1 MISDYRFARIKI
13 YAHLDSDVGW
23 RREEIE
29 HPDWRMALRMTIRLL
44 SRCTRGLF
52 GSIPVNREQQVHFRF
67 HYMPIV
73 WREFNGEQAENPQ
86 NFVEFTCGSPHKRF
100 VIMIQNKC
108 LQKGGVTQRRHL
120 IINNFRSIEND
131 DDESL

>member
-23 RREEIE
+23 RREEIK

-67 HYMPIV
+67 HYMPTKIIS
-73 WREFNGEQAENPQ
+73 NGKQTEKSQT
-86 NFVEFTCGSPHKRF
+86 FVDITCGSPHTRYKKF
-100 VIMIQNKC
+100 MIPIYDTK
-108 LQKGGVTQRRHL
+108 
-120 IINNFRSIEND
+120 
-131 DDESL
+131 